1 MGGGLQHDEVAA
13 VMTGPI
19 CHCRVGATTLCEHCQ
34 SAKRPVVVHRRL
46 CVDAG
51 ALRVELAVI
60 GLSADEIKDLVR

>member
-1 MGGGLQHDEVAA
+1 
-13 VMTGPI
+13 MTGL
-19 CHCRVGATTLCEHCQ
+19 CSCRVGATTLCEHRQ

-60 GLSADEIKDLVR
+60 GLSTDEIKDLVR